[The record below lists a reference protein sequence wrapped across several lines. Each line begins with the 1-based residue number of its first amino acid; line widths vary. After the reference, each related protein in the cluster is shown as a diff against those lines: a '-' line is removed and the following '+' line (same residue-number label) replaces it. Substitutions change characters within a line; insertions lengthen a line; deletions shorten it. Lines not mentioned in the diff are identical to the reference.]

1 VCVLVFE
8 SHRGIAALVRVII
21 ETAVVFATP
30 VLAGIAMMTG
40 RSQEQGSQPRIIS
53 QNRLVLAIVLSTATL
68 VAELAVGFVANSLAL
83 LSDAGHV
90 FTDIVALSLSWFAI
104 RQASRPANSKMTF
117 GYHRIGIV
125 VALVNAALIV
135 LMAAVILYESYQRLH
150 APQEVRGL
158 LMLSMATVGLIANM
172 VVVFWLRSQA
182 RHSLNIRSAFF
193 HAGGDALASVGVI
206 TGGLIIYFTGRFWID
221 PVVSIIITVII
232 VAAAWG
238 IAREAIDIVV
248 EASPR
253 HLDMDELVQTI
264 TKMPGVHNVHDLHV
278 WSLTPQLH
286 ALSCHVQV
294 DDSLLSQQNTTLSRI
309 QEMLRER
316 YNICHT
322 TMQLECPGCEN
333 HSLYCEIGSDAMP
346 HHETTPELAQN
357 QMTQEAGY
365 GDGQRR
371 QSG

>member
-1 VCVLVFE
+1 M
-8 SHRGIAALVRVII
+8 RVII
-21 ETAVVFATP
+21 EIAVVFATP
-30 VLAGIAMMTG
+30 VLAGIAMTTG

-53 QNRLVLAIVLSTATL
+53 QNRLVLAIALSTATL

-90 FTDIVALSLSWFAI
+90 FTDVVALSLSWFAI

-125 VALVNAALIV
+125 VAMVNAALIA
-135 LMAAVILYESYQRLH
+135 LMAAIILYESYQRLH

-172 VVVFWLRSQA
+172 VVVFWLRAQA

-193 HAGGDALASVGVI
+193 HAGGDALASLGVI

-221 PVVSIIITVII
+221 PVVSIIIAVII

-238 IAREAIDIVV
+238 IVREAIDIVV

-294 DDSLLSQQNTTLSRI
+294 DDSLLSQQSTTLSMI
-309 QEMLRER
+309 QELLRER

-333 HSLYCEIGSDAMP
+333 HALYCEIGSNAMP
-346 HHETTPELAQN
+346 HDKAATEVTPN